1 MKLVLFDIDGT
12 LISHVGARTQIGF
25 PRFEYAIKKVYGV
38 DITFSNTQNYAGMV
52 DYQIVRSAV
61 PQETYGDKAFDQ
73 KWPQMSDALYE
84 FAAKKSETG
93 KNLYAPIKGAVT
105 LARILSRKDNTRV
118 GFITGNVKKMGQ
130 WKLACTGIL
139 SIFPFGIYSDKFKD
153 RIALVRS
160 VFDAYEAKYH
170 EKIAGEDV
178 TIIGDTVYDVRC
190 GKAIGARTIAVTAET
205 RSKAGIHV
213 SSYYDDLKRE
223 HPDLLVQSLMD
234 RRVLDFFKQG
244 TCYYSQK

>member
-61 PQETYGDKAFDQ
+61 PQKMYGDKAFDQ
-73 KWPQMSDALYE
+73 KWPQISDALYE
-84 FAAKKSETG
+84 FANKKSETE
-93 KNLYAPIKGAVT
+93 KNLYAPIKGAVM
-105 LARILSRKDNTRV
+105 LAKLLSRKPDTRLGV
-118 GFITGNVKKMGQ
+118 FTGNVKKMGQ

-139 SIFPFGIYSDKFKD
+139 GIFPFGLYSDTFKD
-153 RIALVRS
+153 KIMLARS
-160 VFDAYEAKYH
+160 VFDTYEDKYH
-170 EKIAGEDV
+170 ERIRGEDI
-178 TIIGDTVYDVRC
+178 TIIGDTVHDVRC

-234 RRVLDFFKQG
+234 RRVLDFFRQRTG
-244 TCYYSQK
+244 